1 MMMMLRFVCIEKRV
15 YFLYVYLFSSDIY
28 DVLYYIS
35 TFDYIVMLVLYDEND
50 DAAVDYYMTLYY
62 LLHVLFLLCRRLCL

>member
-1 MMMMLRFVCIEKRV
+1 M
-15 YFLYVYLFSSDIY
+15 
-28 DVLYYIS
+28 
-35 TFDYIVMLVLYDEND
+35 VLYDEND